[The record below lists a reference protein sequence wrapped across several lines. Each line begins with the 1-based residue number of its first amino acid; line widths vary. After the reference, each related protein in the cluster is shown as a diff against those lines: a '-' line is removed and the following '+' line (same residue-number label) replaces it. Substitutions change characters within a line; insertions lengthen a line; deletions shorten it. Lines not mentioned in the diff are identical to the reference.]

1 MRLITYATITAK
13 NTVIS
18 KAQFPQ
24 SFGRIAQCLFTKSQH
39 QEIRSGI
46 FQCMRSSDSSIHRQ
60 RQFPMSISY
69 KIHFKILFFIASI
82 SNNLTTIIQQKNHKI
97 AKLDCWSVLRCSAIG
112 HKQNYGSHSN
122 SQVLFSLESVRL
134 EHC

>member
-24 SFGRIAQCLFTKSQH
+24 SFGRIAQCLFTKSQY

-97 AKLDCWSVLRCSAIG
+97 TKLDCWSVLRCSAIG